1 LRSFVT
7 RFGINFKRTEA
18 LFRPLD
24 SAADPEAE
32 TSAPPHSRLAQA
44 LLRGPHPALCAI
56 GHCFQCL
63 DAEGKRTCRAQPSE
77 SASQPLPA
85 CEAVVIG
92 AGPAG
97 SACALALAAEGVETL
112 LLDADAAPGGNVW
125 RKPRGRDQ
133 GSGAWLRSR
142 VAAAKHLTHRAG
154 IDVLDIRAGHEVW
167 ALDAAGRGHILNA
180 KAVVLATGAIERNV
194 AVPGWELPGVFNLG
208 ALQALAKGQGIVP
221 RGPTL
226 LAGSGPLL
234 YLVAD
239 EMRAAGVELVA
250 VVDAS
255 GLPSP
260 SVLRALLAAPG
271 LLGRAAGFVLRLM
284 RARVPILRK
293 HALVRVDGDKAVAS
307 ATVARLDDPSRTRR
321 FDVAVVGAGYGL
333 MANIDLVQVA
343 GAETAFD
350 AALGGW
356 HARVDGVGETSI
368 ADLYAIG
375 ETRGV
380 RGVEAALCDAPET
393 AAAIVARLGRTPS
406 QEMVEAVRRARIRRK
421 SFEAAAR
428 ALGRWMRVPAQ
439 SAAPETI
446 VCRCE
451 AVTRRDLDAA
461 RALDLDAPA
470 ALKMATRLGMGF
482 CQGRVCAAGMSDP
495 AAGPPRAR
503 FPIRPCPADAFGP
516 VV

>member
-1 LRSFVT
+1 VHSSPRS
-7 RFGINFKRTEA
+7 
-18 LFRPLD
+18 P
-24 SAADPEAE
+24 
-32 TSAPPHSRLAQA
+32 LAQA

-63 DAEGKRTCRAQPSE
+63 DADGKRTCVSPHADAAS
-77 SASQPLPA
+77 SAMPT
-85 CEAVVIG
+85 CEAIVIG

-125 RKPRGRDQ
+125 RKPHGPDDR
-133 GSGAWLRSR
+133 GSGAWLRGR
-142 VAAAKHLTHRAG
+142 IRAARHLAHRAG
-154 IDVLDIRAGHEVW
+154 IEVLDIRAGHEVW
-167 ALDAAGRGHILNA
+167 ALDAAGRGHILAA

-194 AVPGWELPGVFNLG
+194 AIPGWELPGVFNLG
-208 ALQALAKGQGIVP
+208 ALQALAKGQGVVP
-221 RGPTL
+221 QGPTL
-226 LAGSGPLL
+226 LGGSGPLL

-239 EMRAAGVELVA
+239 ELRASGVELVA

-255 GLPSP
+255 GLPSLR
-260 SVLRALLAAPG
+260 VLSALASAPG

-293 HALVRVDGDKAVAS
+293 HALVRVDGDKTVAS
-307 ATVARLDDPSRTRR
+307 AIVAALDDPARTRR
-321 FDVAVVGAGYGL
+321 FDVSVVGVGYGL

-343 GAETAFD
+343 GAAVAFD

-356 HARVDGVGETSI
+356 HARADGVGETSVP
-368 ADLYAIG
+368 DLYAIG

-406 QEMVEAVRRARIRRK
+406 QELLEAVRRARLRRA
-421 SFEAAAR
+421 SFEKAAR
-428 ALGRWMRVPAQ
+428 ALGAWMRVPRPAT
-439 SAAPETI
+439 APETV

-451 AVTRRDLDAA
+451 AVRQRDLDAA

-482 CQGRVCAAGMSDP
+482 CQGRVCAAGTSDP

>member
-1 LRSFVT
+1 MT
-7 RFGINFKRTEA
+7 RFEANFKRTTT

-24 SAADPEAE
+24 PAAESA
-32 TSAPPHSRLAQA
+32 SPPHSRLAQA

-63 DAEGKRTCRAQPSE
+63 DADGKRTCRPQPAD
-77 SASQPLPA
+77 SAALSMPD
-85 CEAVVIG
+85 CEAIVIG

-97 SACALALAAEGVETL
+97 AACALALAAEGVATL

-125 RKPRGRDQ
+125 RKPHGPDQ

-142 VAAAKHLTHRAG
+142 VAAAKHLSHRAG
-154 IDVLDIRAGHEVW
+154 IEVLDIRAGHEVW
-167 ALDAAGRGHILNA
+167 ALDSGGRGHILKA

-221 RGPTL
+221 QGPTL

-239 EMRAAGVELVA
+239 EMRAAGVDLVA

-255 GLPSP
+255 GLPSLR
-260 SVLRALLAAPG
+260 VLRALLNAPG

-284 RARVPILRK
+284 RARVPILRN
-293 HALVRVDGDKAVAS
+293 HALVRVDGDGVVAS
-307 ATVARLDDPSRTRR
+307 ATVAAMDDPARTRR
-321 FDVAVVGAGYGL
+321 FDVSVVGVGYGL
-333 MANIDLVQVA
+333 AANIDLVQVA
-343 GAETAFD
+343 GAAVAFD

-356 HARVDGVGETSI
+356 HARVDGAGETSVP
-368 ADLYAIG
+368 DLYAIG

-406 QEMVEAVRRARIRRK
+406 QEMVEAVRRARIRRA

-428 ALGRWMRVPAQ
+428 ALGAWMRVPAP
-439 SAAPETI
+439 ATAPETI

-451 AVTRRDLDAA
+451 AVRRRDLDAA

-470 ALKMATRLGMGF
+470 AIKMATRLGMGF
-482 CQGRVCAAGMSDP
+482 CQGRVCAAGTCDP

-516 VV
+516 VL

>member
-1 LRSFVT
+1 MT

-24 SAADPEAE
+24 SAADPDAE
-32 TSAPPHSRLAQA
+32 PAAPPHSRLAQA

-63 DAEGKRTCRAQPSE
+63 DDEGKRTCRPQPADKATTS
-77 SASQPLPA
+77 PMPD
-85 CEAVVIG
+85 CEAIVIG

-97 SACALALAAEGVETL
+97 AASALALAAEGVETL

-125 RKPRGRDQ
+125 RKPRGPDQ

-154 IDVLDIRAGHEVW
+154 IEVLDIRAGNEVW
-167 ALDAAGRGHILNA
+167 ALDVAGRGHILKA
-180 KAVVLATGAIERNV
+180 KAIVLATGAIERNV

-208 ALQALAKGQGIVP
+208 ALQSLAKGQGIVP
-221 RGPTL
+221 QGPTL

-255 GLPSP
+255 GLPSLQ
-260 SVLRALLAAPG
+260 VLRALLAAPG

-293 HALVRVDGDKAVAS
+293 HALVRIDGAGDGAVAS
-307 ATVARLDDPSRTRR
+307 ATVASLDDPARTRQ
-321 FDVAVVGAGYGL
+321 FDVSVVGAGYGL

-343 GAETAFD
+343 GAAVAYD

-356 HARVDGVGETSI
+356 HARVDGVGETSVP
-368 ADLYAIG
+368 DLYAIG

-406 QEMVEAVRRARIRRK
+406 QEMVEAVRRARIRRA

-428 ALGRWMRVPAQ
+428 ALGAWMRVPAQ
-439 SAAPETI
+439 SSMPETI

-451 AVTRRDLDAA
+451 AVRRRDLDAA

-470 ALKMATRLGMGF
+470 SIKMATRLGMGF
-482 CQGRVCAAGMSDP
+482 CQGRVCADGTSDP

-503 FPIRPCPADAFGP
+503 FPVRPCPADAFGP

>member
-1 LRSFVT
+1 M
-7 RFGINFKRTEA
+7 
-18 LFRPLD
+18 
-24 SAADPEAE
+24 
-32 TSAPPHSRLAQA
+32 
-44 LLRGPHPALCAI
+44 
-56 GHCFQCL
+56 
-63 DAEGKRTCRAQPSE
+63 
-77 SASQPLPA
+77 PA
-85 CEAVVIG
+85 CEAIVIG

-125 RKPRGRDQ
+125 RKPRGGDQ

-142 VAAAKHLTHRAG
+142 VAAAKHLHHRAG
-154 IDVLDIRAGHEVW
+154 IEVLDLRAGHAVW
-167 ALDAAGRGHILNA
+167 ALDAAGRGHILEA
-180 KAVVLATGAIERNV
+180 KAAVLATGAIERNV
-194 AVPGWELPGVFNLG
+194 AVPGWELAGVFNLG
-208 ALQALAKGQGIVP
+208 GLQALAKGQGIVP
-221 RGPTL
+221 KGPTL

-239 EMRAAGVELVA
+239 EMRAAGVDLVA

-255 GLPSP
+255 GLPSLR
-260 SVLRALLAAPG
+260 VLRALLNAPG
-271 LLGRAAGFVLRLM
+271 LLGRAAGFVQRLM

-293 HALVRVDGDKAVAS
+293 HALVRVDGGLDGGVGGNRAVAS
-307 ATVARLDDPSRTRR
+307 ATVASLDDPARTRR
-321 FDVAVVGAGYGL
+321 FDVAVVGVGYGL

-343 GAETAFD
+343 GAAVAYD

-356 HARVDGVGETSI
+356 HAAVDGVGETSI

-380 RGVEAALCDAPET
+380 RGVEAALCDAPEA

-406 QEMVEAVRRARIRRK
+406 QELVEAVRRARLRRA

-428 ALGRWMRVPAQ
+428 ALGSWMRVPPQ
-439 SAAPETI
+439 SSEPETI

-451 AVTRRDLDAA
+451 AVMQRDLDAA

-470 ALKMATRLGMGF
+470 SIKMATRLGMGF
-482 CQGRVCAAGMSDP
+482 CQGRVCAAGTTDP

-516 VV
+516 VA